1 MQKSGAVLAG
11 IRSLLSNTSVI
22 AAVGAAAL
30 LSDVHAAEPLNIKPG
45 LWEFTQTMTMSGAPL
60 YVEGMTA
67 ASRAEYAKSWEKT
80 AGKPDTSHD
89 KDCITAKEIKEA
101 HLFFQ
106 DRHNEGQQCKPPVTK
121 QTATAWSVTSECKDA
136 KTTNLIEFNYTAP
149 SPDRLTGVMKSTLT
163 SPNGKTVID
172 IKMSAKWVG
181 ASCPAEDKESDDGD
195 DKDASED

>member
-1 MQKSGAVLAG
+1 MQKLLLKASVVAV
-11 IRSLLSNTSVI
+11 
-22 AAVGAAAL
+22 VGAAAL
-30 LSDVHAAEPLNIKPG
+30 LSDAHAAEPLNIKPG

-60 YVEGMTA
+60 YVEGMTP

-80 AGKPDTSHD
+80 AGKPETSHD
-89 KDCITAKEIKEA
+89 KDCIRAKDIKEA

-121 QTATAWSVTSECKDA
+121 QTATAWTVSSECKDA
-136 KTTNLIEFNYTAP
+136 KTTTLIELNYTAP
-149 SPDRLTGVMKSTLT
+149 SPDRLAGAMKSTLT

-172 IKMSAKWVG
+172 IRMSARWVG
-181 ASCPAEDKESDDGD
+181 ASCPAEDNESDD